1 MSNLTYGERMTIQL
15 LRNKKAG
22 LQPSTQQAIAK
33 KFGLSKM
40 YVSSIIAE
48 KQHGE
53 KSDAWRKKFAAYAG
67 MEI

>member
-1 MSNLTYGERMTIQL
+1 MPNLTYGERMTIQL

-22 LQPSTQQAIAK
+22 LQPATQQAIAQ

-40 YVSSIIAE
+40 YVSSVIAE

-53 KSDAWRKKFAAYAG
+53 KSDEWRRKFAAYAG
-67 MEI
+67 MD

>member
-22 LQPSTQQAIAK
+22 LQPSTQQARAK
-33 KFGLSKM
+33 KFRLSKM

-67 MEI
+67 MEN

>member
-1 MSNLTYGERMTIQL
+1 MPNLTYGERMTIQL

-22 LQPSTQQAIAK
+22 LQPATQEAIAQ

-40 YVSSIIAE
+40 YVSSVIAE

-53 KSDAWRKKFAAYAG
+53 KSDEWRRKFAAYAG
-67 MEI
+67 MD

>member
-15 LRNKKAG
+15 LRNKRAG
-22 LQPSTQQAIAK
+22 LQPSTQQAIAQ

-53 KSDAWRKKFAAYAG
+53 KSDEWRKKFAAYAG
-67 MEI
+67 ME

>member
-22 LQPSTQQAIAK
+22 LQPSTQQAIAQ

-48 KQHGE
+48 KQQSE

-67 MEI
+67 MEN

>member
-22 LQPSTQQAIAK
+22 LQPSTQQAIAQ

-53 KSDAWRKKFAAYAG
+53 K
-67 MEI
+67 

>member
-1 MSNLTYGERMTIQL
+1 MSGLTYSERMTIQL
-15 LRNKKAG
+15 SRNKKSG

-40 YVSSIIAE
+40 YVSSVIAE

-53 KSDAWRKKFAAYAG
+53 KSNAWRKKFAIYAG
-67 MEI
+67 MEN

>member
-1 MSNLTYGERMTIQL
+1 MSKLTYRERMTIQL
-15 LRNKKAG
+15 LRKKKAG
-22 LQPSTQQAIAK
+22 LQPSTQQAIAQ

-67 MEI
+67 MEN